1 MDDNIIYLSDLIES
15 KLKKEQEIE
24 YYIVTMK
31 RLQKKV
37 NELEK
42 EINLTS
48 LIIQMIEQERV
59 LTIEEK
65 QSKIIKVLGANK
77 KLELEAEDES

>member
-1 MDDNIIYLSDLIES
+1 MADDNIIYLSDLIES
-15 KLKKEQEIE
+15 KIKKEQEIE
-24 YYIVTMK
+24 YYIESMK
-31 RLQKKV
+31 RLQIKV

-59 LTIEEK
+59 LTIDEK
-65 QSKIIKVLGANK
+65 RSKIIHVLDANK
-77 KLELEAEDES
+77 KLEAGDDS

>member
-1 MDDNIIYLSDLIES
+1 MTDDNIIYLSDLIES
-15 KLKKEQEIE
+15 KIKKEQEIE
-24 YYIVTMK
+24 YYIESMK
-31 RLQKKV
+31 RLQIKV

-48 LIIQMIEQERV
+48 LIIQMIEQESV

-65 QSKIIKVLGANK
+65 QSKIIHVLDAKK
-77 KLELEAEDES
+77 KLEIKDDS

>member
-1 MDDNIIYLSDLIES
+1 
-15 KLKKEQEIE
+15 
-24 YYIVTMK
+24 MK
-31 RLQKKV
+31 RLQIKV

-65 QSKIIKVLGANK
+65 QSKIIHVLGANK
-77 KLELEAEDES
+77 KLEIEDES

>member
-1 MDDNIIYLSDLIES
+1 MADENIIHLSDLIES

-24 YYIVTMK
+24 YYIETMK
-31 RLQKKV
+31 RLQKRV

-65 QSKIIKVLGANK
+65 RSKIIHVLDAK
-77 KLELEAEDES
+77 KND

>member
-1 MDDNIIYLSDLIES
+1 MADDNIIYLSDLIES
-15 KLKKEQEIE
+15 KIKKEQEIE
-24 YYIVTMK
+24 YYIESMK
-31 RLQKKV
+31 RLQIKV

-65 QSKIIKVLGANK
+65 QSKIIHVLDAKK
-77 KLELEAEDES
+77 KLEIEDES

>member
-1 MDDNIIYLSDLIES
+1 MTDDNIIYLSDLIES

-24 YYIVTMK
+24 YYIESMK

-65 QSKIIKVLGANK
+65 QSKIIHVLGANK
-77 KLELEAEDES
+77 KLEIEDES

>member
-1 MDDNIIYLSDLIES
+1 MTGSNIIYLSDLLES

-24 YYIVTMK
+24 YYIETMK
-31 RLQKKV
+31 MLQKKV

-42 EINLTS
+42 EISLTS

-59 LTIEEK
+59 LTIDEK
-65 QSKIIKVLGANK
+65 RSKIIRVMDVNK
-77 KLELEAEDES
+77 KLEIEDES

>member
-1 MDDNIIYLSDLIES
+1 MADDNIIYLSDLIES
-15 KLKKEQEIE
+15 KIKKEQEIE
-24 YYIVTMK
+24 YYIESMK
-31 RLQKKV
+31 RLQIKV

-65 QSKIIKVLGANK
+65 QSKIIHVLGANK
-77 KLELEAEDES
+77 KLEIEDES

>member
-1 MDDNIIYLSDLIES
+1 MTDDNIIYLSDLIES
-15 KLKKEQEIE
+15 KIKKEQEIE
-24 YYIVTMK
+24 YYIETMK
-31 RLQKKV
+31 RLQKRV

-65 QSKIIKVLGANK
+65 QSKIIHVLDANK
-77 KLELEAEDES
+77 KLEIEDES

>member
-1 MDDNIIYLSDLIES
+1 MTDDNIIYLSDLIES
-15 KLKKEQEIE
+15 KIKKEQEIE
-24 YYIVTMK
+24 YYIESMK
-31 RLQKKV
+31 RLQIKV

-59 LTIEEK
+59 LTIDEK
-65 QSKIIKVLGANK
+65 RSKIIHVLDANK
-77 KLELEAEDES
+77 KLEAGDES

>member
-1 MDDNIIYLSDLIES
+1 MTDDNIIYLSDLIES
-15 KLKKEQEIE
+15 KIKKEQEIE
-24 YYIVTMK
+24 YYIESMK

-65 QSKIIKVLGANK
+65 QSKIIHVLDAKK
-77 KLELEAEDES
+77 KLEIKDDS

>member
-1 MDDNIIYLSDLIES
+1 MTDDNIIYLSDLIES

-24 YYIVTMK
+24 YYIESMK
-31 RLQKKV
+31 RLQIKV

-65 QSKIIKVLGANK
+65 QSKIIHVLDANK
-77 KLELEAEDES
+77 KLEIEDES

>member
-1 MDDNIIYLSDLIES
+1 MADENIIHLSDLIES

-24 YYIVTMK
+24 YYIETMK
-31 RLQKKV
+31 RLQKRV

-59 LTIEEK
+59 LTIDEK
-65 QSKIIKVLGANK
+65 RSKIIHVLDAK
-77 KLELEAEDES
+77 KDD

>member
-1 MDDNIIYLSDLIES
+1 MTYDNIIYLSDLIES

-24 YYIVTMK
+24 YYIESMK
-31 RLQKKV
+31 RLQIKV

-65 QSKIIKVLGANK
+65 QSKIIHVLDAKK
-77 KLELEAEDES
+77 KLEIKDDS

>member
-1 MDDNIIYLSDLIES
+1 MADDNIIYLSDLIES
-15 KLKKEQEIE
+15 KLKKEEEIE
-24 YYIVTMK
+24 YYIETMK
-31 RLQKKV
+31 RLQKRV

-65 QSKIIKVLGANK
+65 QSKIIHVLGANK
-77 KLELEAEDES
+77 KLEIEDES

>member
-1 MDDNIIYLSDLIES
+1 MK
-15 KLKKEQEIE
+15 KLLMINRT
-24 YYIVTMK
+24 IMK
-31 RLQKKV
+31 RLQKRV

-65 QSKIIKVLGANK
+65 RSKIIHVLDAK
-77 KLELEAEDES
+77 KDDLG

>member
-1 MDDNIIYLSDLIES
+1 MADDNIIYLSDLIES

-24 YYIVTMK
+24 YYIETMK
-31 RLQKKV
+31 RLQKRV

-65 QSKIIKVLGANK
+65 QSKIIKVLDANK
-77 KLELEAEDES
+77 KLEAVDES

>member
-1 MDDNIIYLSDLIES
+1 MTDDNIIYLSDLIES
-15 KLKKEQEIE
+15 KIKKEQEIE
-24 YYIVTMK
+24 YYIESMK
-31 RLQKKV
+31 RLQIKV
-37 NELEK
+37 SELEK

-65 QSKIIKVLGANK
+65 QSKIIHVLDAKK
-77 KLELEAEDES
+77 KLEIKDDS

>member
-1 MDDNIIYLSDLIES
+1 MTDDNIIYLSDLIES
-15 KLKKEQEIE
+15 KIKKEQEIE
-24 YYIVTMK
+24 YYIESMK
-31 RLQKKV
+31 RLQIKV

-59 LTIEEK
+59 LTIDEK
-65 QSKIIKVLGANK
+65 RSKIIHVLDENK
-77 KLELEAEDES
+77 KLEAGDDS

>member
-1 MDDNIIYLSDLIES
+1 MADDNIIYLSDLIES
-15 KLKKEQEIE
+15 KIKKEQEIE
-24 YYIVTMK
+24 YYIESMK
-31 RLQKKV
+31 RLQIKV

-65 QSKIIKVLGANK
+65 QSKIIHVLDAKK
-77 KLELEAEDES
+77 KLEIKDDS

>member
-1 MDDNIIYLSDLIES
+1 MTDDNIIYLSDLIES

-24 YYIVTMK
+24 YYIESMK
-31 RLQKKV
+31 RLQIKV

-65 QSKIIKVLGANK
+65 QSKIIHVLDAKK
-77 KLELEAEDES
+77 KLEIEDES

>member
-1 MDDNIIYLSDLIES
+1 MTDDNIIYLSDLIES
-15 KLKKEQEIE
+15 KIKKEQEIE
-24 YYIVTMK
+24 YYIESMK
-31 RLQKKV
+31 RLQIKV

-59 LTIEEK
+59 LTIDEK
-65 QSKIIKVLGANK
+65 RSKIIHVLDANK
-77 KLELEAEDES
+77 KLEAGDDS

>member
-1 MDDNIIYLSDLIES
+1 MADENIIYLSDLIES

-24 YYIVTMK
+24 YYIETMK
-31 RLQKKV
+31 RLQIKV
-37 NELEK
+37 SELQK

-59 LTIEEK
+59 LTIDEK
-65 QSKIIKVLGANK
+65 RSKIIHVLDAK
-77 KLELEAEDES
+77 KDDLG

>member
-1 MDDNIIYLSDLIES
+1 MTDDNIIYLSDLIES

-24 YYIVTMK
+24 YYIESMK
-31 RLQKKV
+31 RLQIKV

-65 QSKIIKVLGANK
+65 QSKIIHVLDAKK
-77 KLELEAEDES
+77 KLEIKDDS

>member
-1 MDDNIIYLSDLIES
+1 MADENIIHLSDLIES

-24 YYIVTMK
+24 YYIETMK
-31 RLQKKV
+31 RLQKRV

-65 QSKIIKVLGANK
+65 RSKIIHVLDAK
-77 KLELEAEDES
+77 KDD

>member
-1 MDDNIIYLSDLIES
+1 MTDDNIIYLSDLIES

-24 YYIVTMK
+24 YYIESMK
-31 RLQKKV
+31 RLQIKGS
-37 NELEK
+37 ELQK

-65 QSKIIKVLGANK
+65 QSKIIHVLDAKK
-77 KLELEAEDES
+77 KLEIKDDS

>member
-1 MDDNIIYLSDLIES
+1 MTDDNIIYLSDLIES
-15 KLKKEQEIE
+15 KIKKEQEIE
-24 YYIVTMK
+24 YYIESMK
-31 RLQKKV
+31 RLQIKV
-37 NELEK
+37 SELQK

-65 QSKIIKVLGANK
+65 QSKIIHVLDAKK
-77 KLELEAEDES
+77 KLEIKDDS

>member
-1 MDDNIIYLSDLIES
+1 MTDDNIIYLSDLIES
-15 KLKKEQEIE
+15 KIKKEQEIE
-24 YYIVTMK
+24 YYIESMK

-65 QSKIIKVLGANK
+65 QSKIIHVLDAKK
-77 KLELEAEDES
+77 KLEIKDDN

>member
-1 MDDNIIYLSDLIES
+1 MTDDNIIYLSDLIES
-15 KLKKEQEIE
+15 KIKKEQEIE
-24 YYIVTMK
+24 YYIETMK
-31 RLQKKV
+31 RLQKRV

-65 QSKIIKVLGANK
+65 QSKIIKVLDANK
-77 KLELEAEDES
+77 KLEAGDDS

>member
-1 MDDNIIYLSDLIES
+1 MTDDNIIYLSDLIES
-15 KLKKEQEIE
+15 KIKKEQEIE
-24 YYIVTMK
+24 YYIESMK
-31 RLQKKV
+31 RLQIKV

-65 QSKIIKVLGANK
+65 QSKIIHVLDAKK
-77 KLELEAEDES
+77 KLEIKDDN

>member
-1 MDDNIIYLSDLIES
+1 MTEDNIIYLSDLIES
-15 KLKKEQEIE
+15 KIKKEQEIE
-24 YYIVTMK
+24 YYIESMK
-31 RLQKKV
+31 RLQIKV

-48 LIIQMIEQERV
+48 LFIQMIEQERV

-65 QSKIIKVLGANK
+65 QSKIIHVLGANK
-77 KLELEAEDES
+77 KLEIEDES

>member
-1 MDDNIIYLSDLIES
+1 MTDDNIIYLSDLIES

-24 YYIVTMK
+24 YYIESMK
-31 RLQKKV
+31 RLQIKV

-59 LTIEEK
+59 LTIDEK
-65 QSKIIKVLGANK
+65 RSKIIHVLDANK
-77 KLELEAEDES
+77 KLEAGDDS

>member
-1 MDDNIIYLSDLIES
+1 MADDNIIYLSDLIES
-15 KLKKEQEIE
+15 KIKKEQEIE
-24 YYIVTMK
+24 YYIESMK

-65 QSKIIKVLGANK
+65 QSKIIHVLDAKK
-77 KLELEAEDES
+77 KLEIKDDS

>member
-1 MDDNIIYLSDLIES
+1 MTDDNIIYLSDLIES
-15 KLKKEQEIE
+15 KIKKEQEIE
-24 YYIVTMK
+24 YYIESMK
-31 RLQKKV
+31 RLQIKV

-65 QSKIIKVLGANK
+65 QSKIIHVLGANK
-77 KLELEAEDES
+77 KLEIEDES

>member
-1 MDDNIIYLSDLIES
+1 MADDNIIYLSDLIES

-24 YYIVTMK
+24 YYIETMK
-31 RLQKKV
+31 RLQKRV

-65 QSKIIKVLGANK
+65 QSKIIKVLDANK
-77 KLELEAEDES
+77 KLEAGDES

>member
-1 MDDNIIYLSDLIES
+1 
-15 KLKKEQEIE
+15 
-24 YYIVTMK
+24 MK
-31 RLQKKV
+31 RLQIKV

-59 LTIEEK
+59 LTIDEK
-65 QSKIIKVLGANK
+65 RSKIIHVLDANK
-77 KLELEAEDES
+77 KLEAGDDS